1 MEMMLSLF
9 FERWK
14 PISVCMQNSHEQSKA
29 LMTDAQGRVSTTES
43 LGSVAWAV
51 ANTTFDSHP
60 LVVVGRSLPLL
71 LCPLLF
77 TELTSSPLR

>member
-1 MEMMLSLF
+1 MMLSLF

-14 PISVCMQNSHEQSKA
+14 PVSVCMQKSHEQCKA
-29 LMTDAQGRVSTTES
+29 LMTDAQWRVGTTES

-51 ANTTFDSHP
+51 ANTTSDSHP
-60 LVVVGRSLPLL
+60 LVVVGMSLPLL

-77 TELTSSPLR
+77 TGLTSGPLR